1 MRPHRMR
8 VRPEANQEERT
19 IHVTDDDIA
28 HLLAGPPV
36 QATVTDKLNDGNEE
50 EMLKDAEG

>member
-1 MRPHRMR
+1 MR
-8 VRPEANQEERT
+8 VRPDANQEERT

-36 QATVTDKLNDGNEE
+36 QATVTDKLNDGSEDE
-50 EMLKDAEG
+50 TLKDAEG